1 MIRNIIFDIG
11 LVLIRFDWDS
21 YMEKLFP
28 ADAGV
33 RKAVTE
39 AMWHNPDWNQL
50 DRGVLPL
57 PEVEQLFIEN
67 APAYADAIREALRRL
82 GEAPEKQPYA
92 IPWIE
97 QLKAMGYHVYYLS
110 NYFEYLM
117 QEAPQ
122 VLDFI
127 PHTDGG
133 IFSCHEKI
141 TKPDPEIYQRLM
153 ARYQLVPEE
162 CVFIDDTAV
171 NIAAANAL
179 GIHGFQFAGYEK
191 SYLEIMAFLE
201 QNRQERA
208 ADI

>member
-28 ADAGV
+28 AERDV
-33 RKAVTE
+33 REAVTA

-57 PEVEQLFIEN
+57 DAVEQLFIEN
-67 APAYADAIREALRRL
+67 APEYADAIREALRRL

-92 IPWIE
+92 IEWIE
-97 QLKAMGYHVYYLS
+97 QLKAMGYRVYYLS

-141 TKPDPEIYQRLM
+141 TKPDPEIYRRLM

-171 NIAAANAL
+171 NIDAANAL
-179 GIHGFQFAGYEK
+179 GIRGFRFAGYEK
-191 SYLEIMAFLE
+191 SYPEIMDFL
-201 QNRQERA
+201 A
-208 ADI
+208 ADRDTAAR

>member
-1 MIRNIIFDIG
+1 MIRNVIFDIG

-28 ADAGV
+28 AERDV
-33 RKAVTE
+33 REAVTA

-57 PEVEQLFIEN
+57 DAVEQLFIEN
-67 APAYADAIREALRRL
+67 APDYADAIREALRRL

-92 IPWIE
+92 IEWIE
-97 QLKAMGYHVYYLS
+97 QLKAMGYRVYYLS

-141 TKPDPEIYQRLM
+141 TKPDPEIYRRLM

-171 NIAAANAL
+171 NIDAANAL
-179 GIHGFQFAGYEK
+179 GIRGFRFAGYEK
-191 SYLEIMAFLE
+191 SYPEIMDFL
-201 QNRQERA
+201 A
-208 ADI
+208 ADRDTAAR